1 MMKKLLP
8 LALIAVAGEAPAE
21 DAKCVRERA
30 AMIETIR
37 AYARP
42 NASLFGP
49 QGISESVL
57 EAMRQTE
64 RHRFIPGGS
73 CSVAYADRP
82 VSIGQDQTI
91 SQPLIVALMTHF
103 AEVKFDNTVL
113 EVGTGSGYQAAILA
127 QLVRKVCTVEI
138 IPPLAEAAAESLR
151 NLGYNNVSVKVGDGY
166 HGWLE
171 CGPFDAIIVTAALQH
186 VPPPLIEQLKVG
198 GRLVMPLG
206 PAHATQQLT
215 VVEKIA
221 AGKTK
226 TRSVVL
232 VRFVPFTRSP
242 D

>member
-42 NASLFGP
+42 NAGLFGP

-64 RHRFIPGGS
+64 RHRFMPGTS

-103 AEVKFDNTVL
+103 AEVKFDHTVL

-151 NLGYNNVSVKVGDGY
+151 NLGYNNVRVKVGDGY

-171 CGPFDAIIVTAALQH
+171 CGPFNAIIVTAALEH

-221 AGKTK
+221 AGETK